1 MKVLANDGISVNA
14 VNILNKSGFDV
25 YLDKIE
31 QDNLI
36 DFINLNKI
44 SVLLVRSATQVRK
57 NIIDNCQSIKIIGRG
72 GVGMDNIDVEYAK
85 TKDILVIN
93 TPAASSNSV
102 AELVFAHLFSGSRFL
117 FDSNRNMPLEGEKNF
132 KALKKN
138 YSKGIELK
146 NKNLGIIGLGRIGRE
161 VARIGFGL
169 GMNILAFDKF
179 TTEKRIEVKFNEQNA
194 YTFEINLISFDEIL
208 KKSDFI
214 TLHVPAQKTFLIGKK
229 EFEKMKKGSSIINAS
244 RGGIIDEEELIR
256 NLDNG
261 KIKFAGLDTFVNEP
275 TPSAS
280 ILLHPKISLTPHIG
294 AATFEAQERIGE
306 ELANQICDFYKIWKD
321 G

>member
-1 MKVLANDGISVNA
+1 MKVLANDGISENA
-14 VNILNKSGFDV
+14 VDILNKNSFDV
-25 YLDKIE
+25 YLDKVE
-31 QDNLI
+31 QNNLI

-57 NIIDNCQSIKIIGRG
+57 NLIDNCQSLKIIGRG

-85 TKDILVIN
+85 SRGILVIN
-93 TPAASSNSV
+93 TPGASSNSV

-132 KALKKN
+132 KTLKKK
-138 YSKGIELK
+138 YSQGIELK
-146 NKNLGIIGLGRIGRE
+146 NKNLGIIGLGKIGRE

-169 GMNILAFDKF
+169 GMNVLAFDKF
-179 TTEKRIEVKFNEQNA
+179 IKEKSIEVKLNDQNV

-208 KKSDFI
+208 KNSDFI
-214 TLHVPAQKTFLIGKK
+214 SLHVPAQKNFLIGKV

-244 RGGIIDEEELIR
+244 RGGIVDEEELIR

-261 KIKFAGLDTFVNEP
+261 KIKFAGLDTFENEP
-275 TPSAS
+275 TPSVS
-280 ILLHPKISLTPHIG
+280 ILMHPKISLTPHIG
-294 AATFEAQERIGE
+294 AATSEAQERIGE
-306 ELANQICDFYKIWKD
+306 ELAKQICDFYKI
-321 G
+321 

>member
-1 MKVLANDGISVNA
+1 MKVLANDGISENA
-14 VNILNKSGFDV
+14 VDILNKNSFDV

-31 QDNLI
+31 QNNLI

-57 NIIDNCQSIKIIGRG
+57 NIIDNCQSLKIIGRG

-85 TKDILVIN
+85 SKGILVIN

-117 FDSNRNMPLEGEKNF
+117 FDSNRNMPLEGEKKF
-132 KALKKN
+132 KTLKKK
-138 YSKGIELK
+138 YSEGIELK
-146 NKNLGIIGLGRIGRE
+146 NKNLGIVGLGKIGRE

-179 TTEKRIEVKFNEQNA
+179 IKEESIQVKLNDQNA
-194 YTFEINLISFDEIL
+194 HTFEINLFSFDEIL
-208 KKSDFI
+208 RRSDFI
-214 TLHVPAQKTFLIGKK
+214 SLHVPAQKNFLIGKE
-229 EFEKMKKGSSIINAS
+229 EFEKMKMGSSIINAS
-244 RGGIIDEEELIR
+244 RGGIIDENELIR

-261 KIKFAGLDTFVNEP
+261 KIKFAGLDTFENEP
-275 TPSAS
+275 TPSVS
-280 ILLHPKISLTPHIG
+280 ILMHPKISLTPHIG
-294 AATFEAQERIGE
+294 AATSEAQERIGE
-306 ELANQICDFYKIWKD
+306 QLAKQICDFYKI
-321 G
+321 